1 MAAQAAHRQRI
12 AIRCRLRAAR
22 PANGAAGARDI
33 FHRDALVQR
42 FHHVVGHNACQ
53 HIRRPAGGKDH
64 KHIDGAIGEIL
75 RGGGLR
81 QAKE

>member
-1 MAAQAAHRQRI
+1 MAAKAAYRQRI
-12 AIRCRLRAAR
+12 AIGRGLGAAR
-22 PANGAAGARDI
+22 PANGAASARDI

-42 FHHVVGHNACQ
+42 FHHVVRHNARQ
-53 HIRRPAGGKDH
+53 HIGGTPWGEDH

-81 QAKE
+81 QAEE